1 MQEEVEIPH
10 ILQCVTERA
19 SRKGECKTQGSCPA
33 KRSATSVVAGLV
45 KRQRMPHR
53 RDAAVIYISGV
64 YSRVRKTCVEFVVRT
79 EVEGGFR

>member
-53 RDAAVIYISGV
+53 RDAAVIYISGIYTRIHV
-64 YSRVRKTCVEFVVRT
+64 
-79 EVEGGFR
+79 